1 MKNRSE
7 TRSNSQPYVDLT
19 PPPSNKMQKRLYL
32 ILALLVPAGARAQT
46 AAPAS
51 TQIATLSLDEA
62 INLARR
68 NNPIHLATINNRR
81 TADAA
86 VRAARGQLLPS
97 ADASF
102 FAQRQQG
109 GRQIFGGTS
118 LGASS
123 DINQSQY
130 QIGIGY
136 RVNRA
141 TFVTPKLERASRDA
155 VEADI
160 TGSAEILRSN
170 VTQQYL
176 LVLQAQDRAT
186 LQDTLLVQ
194 AQTQLV
200 LAQARALVG
209 SGTQLDVSRAEVT
222 VGQQQVQVI
231 QARNQIEIEKLRLF
245 QQMGV
250 EQPADVTLTTQFT
263 TLVEPPPL
271 SDLLGMA
278 RKQNPVVLALRSREK
293 VADLNVKRAK
303 SEYSPSLSI
312 QTGISGYTYSY
323 ANSGFLV
330 QQATASAV
338 QAQESCIRTEE
349 VRAALNLSNNLGQC
363 SAIALTDAQISRLRS
378 ENRQFPFNFQSSP
391 KSISA
396 TLSLPL
402 FDGFAREQRVQEAQ
416 ASSDD
421 ARFNVR
427 ARELALTADVTA
439 AYLTLTTAAKTAA
452 LQAQNAAKARLE
464 LKFTQDRYRSGAV
477 SLVDVTDAR
486 AAFER
491 AESDRINAVFD
502 YHKAFAALES
512 AVGRPLR

>member
-1 MKNRSE
+1 
-7 TRSNSQPYVDLT
+7 
-19 PPPSNKMQKRLYL
+19 MQKRLYL
-32 ILALLVPAGARAQT
+32 ILAALVPAALSAQT
-46 AAPAS
+46 ATTAAPQR
-51 TQIATLSLDEA
+51 TTLSLEEA

-68 NNPIHLATINNRR
+68 NNPAHLAQVNNRR

-86 VRAARGQLLPS
+86 VRSANGQLLPN

-136 RVNRA
+136 RINRA
-141 TFVTPKLERASRDA
+141 TLITPKLQRANRDA

-160 TGSAEILRSN
+160 NGSAELLRAG

-176 LVLQAQDRAT
+176 AVLQAQDRAS
-186 LQDTLLVQ
+186 LQDTLLV
-194 AQTQLV
+194 AAESQLV
-200 LAQARALVG
+200 LAKARALVG
-209 SGTQLDVSRAEVT
+209 SGTQLDVSRAEVA

-250 EQPADVTLTTQFT
+250 EQPSDVTLTTQFT
-263 TLVEPPPL
+263 SLTEPPPL
-271 SDLLGMA
+271 ADLLSLA
-278 RKQNPVVLALRSREK
+278 RERNPVVLALRSREK
-293 VADLNVKRAK
+293 VADLNVKRAR
-303 SEYSPSLSI
+303 SEYSPTLSI
-312 QTGISGYTYSY
+312 NTGLSGYTYSY

-330 QQATASAV
+330 QQASAQV
-338 QAQESCIRTEE
+338 AESRASCIRTEE
-349 VRAALNLSNNLGQC
+349 VRAALNLPNNLSQC
-363 SAIALTDAQISRLRS
+363 QGLVLTDDAAAKLRS
-378 ENRQFPFNFQSSP
+378 DNRQFPFNFQNSP

-396 TLSLPL
+396 TISLPL

-416 ASSDD
+416 AGSDD

-452 LQAQNAAKARLE
+452 LQAQNSAKARLE

-477 SLVDVTDAR
+477 NLVDVTDAR
-486 AAFER
+486 AAYER
-491 AESDRINAVFD
+491 AESDRINAIFD

>member
-1 MKNRSE
+1 
-7 TRSNSQPYVDLT
+7 
-19 PPPSNKMQKRLYL
+19 MQKRLYL
-32 ILALLVPAGARAQT
+32 ILAALVPAAVSAQTSTT
-46 AAPAS
+46 AAPAR
-51 TQIATLSLDEA
+51 TTLSLDEA

-68 NNPIHLATINNRR
+68 NNPAHLAQINNRR

-86 VRAARGQLLPS
+86 VRSANGQLLPN

-136 RVNRA
+136 RINRA
-141 TFVTPKLERASRDA
+141 TLITPRLQRANRDA

-160 TGSAEILRSN
+160 NGSAQLLRAN

-176 LVLQAQDRAT
+176 AVLQAQDRAS
-186 LQDTLLVQ
+186 LQDTLLV
-194 AQTQLV
+194 AAESQLV
-200 LAQARALVG
+200 LAKARALVG
-209 SGTQLDVSRAEVT
+209 SGTQLDVSRAEVS

-250 EQPADVTLTTQFT
+250 EQPAGVTLTTQFT
-263 TLVEPPPL
+263 TLTEPPPL
-271 SDLLGMA
+271 ADLLSLA
-278 RKQNPVVLALRSREK
+278 RQRNPVVVALRSREK
-293 VADLNVKRAK
+293 VADLNVKRAR
-303 SEYSPSLSI
+303 SEYSPTLSI
-312 QTGISGYTYSY
+312 NTGLSGYTYSY
-323 ANSGFLV
+323 ANPGFLV
-330 QQATASAV
+330 QQASA
-338 QAQESCIRTEE
+338 QLAGSRDACIRTEE
-349 VRAALNLSNNLGQC
+349 VRAALNLSNNLSQC
-363 SAIALTDAQISRLRS
+363 QALVLTDDAAAKLRS
-378 ENRQFPFNFQSSP
+378 DNRQFPFNFQSSP

-396 TLSLPL
+396 TISLPL

-416 ASSDD
+416 AGSDD

-439 AYLTLTTAAKTAA
+439 AYLTLTTAEKTAA
-452 LQAQNAAKARLE
+452 LQAQNSAKARLE

-477 SLVDVTDAR
+477 NLVDVTDAR
-486 AAFER
+486 AAYER
-491 AESDRINAVFD
+491 AESDRINAIFD

>member
-1 MKNRSE
+1 
-7 TRSNSQPYVDLT
+7 
-19 PPPSNKMQKRLYL
+19 MQKRLYL
-32 ILALLVPAGARAQT
+32 VLTALVPVALSAQ
-46 AAPAS
+46 APATAPAQRAS
-51 TQIATLSLDEA
+51 LSLDEA

-68 NNPIHLATINNRR
+68 NNPVHLATINNRR

-86 VRAARGQLLPS
+86 VRAANGQLLPN

-136 RVNRA
+136 RLNRA
-141 TFVTPKLERASRDA
+141 TLIAPKLQRASRDA

-160 TGSAEILRSN
+160 AGSAELLRAS

-176 LVLQAQDRAT
+176 AVLQAQDRAT
-186 LQDTLLVQ
+186 LQDTLLLA
-194 AQTQLV
+194 AQQQLV
-200 LAQARALVG
+200 LAQARSLVG
-209 SGTQLDVSRAEVT
+209 SGTALDVSRVEVT
-222 VGQQQVQVI
+222 VGQQQVQVL
-231 QARNQIEIEKLRLF
+231 QAHNQVEIEKLRLF

-250 EQPADVTLTTQFT
+250 EQPSDVTLTTQFT
-263 TLVEPPPL
+263 SLVEPPPL
-271 SDLLGMA
+271 TEILSLA
-278 RKQNPVVLALRSREK
+278 RKQNPVLNALRSREK
-293 VADLNVKRAK
+293 VGDLNVKRAR
-303 SEYSPSLSI
+303 SEYSPTLSI
-312 QTGISGYTYSY
+312 NTGISGYTYSY
-323 ANSGFLV
+323 ANPGFLV
-330 QQATASAV
+330 QQASAGAAES
-338 QAQESCIRTEE
+338 QAACIRNEE
-349 VRAALNLSNNLGQC
+349 VRAALNLPNNLSQC
-363 SAIALTDAQISRLRS
+363 QALVFTDAQAAKLRS
-378 ENRQFPFNFQSSP
+378 ENRQFPFNFQNSP

-396 TLSLPL
+396 TISLPL

-416 ASSDD
+416 AASND
-421 ARFNVR
+421 ARYNVR

>member
-1 MKNRSE
+1 MKRE
-7 TRSNSQPYVDLT
+7 TRSSASPYVEMT
-19 PPPSNKMQKRLYL
+19 PPSSKMQKRLYL
-32 ILALLVPAGARAQT
+32 ILAALVPAAVSAQT
-46 AAPAS
+46 TATAPAER
-51 TQIATLSLDEA
+51 TTLSLDDA

-68 NNPIHLATINNRR
+68 NNPVHLATVNNRR

-86 VRAARGQLLPS
+86 VRAANGQLLPN

-136 RVNRA
+136 RINRA
-141 TFVTPKLERASRDA
+141 TLLGPKVERASRAA

-160 TGSAEILRSN
+160 TGSAELLRAS

-176 LVLQAQDRAT
+176 AVLQAMERAS
-186 LQDTLLVQ
+186 LQDTLLAQ
-194 AQTQLV
+194 AQQQLV
-200 LAQARALVG
+200 LAQARSLVG

-250 EQPADVTLTTQFT
+250 EQPSDVTLTTQFT
-263 TLVEPPPL
+263 SMSEPPPL
-271 SDLLGMA
+271 PDLLASA
-278 RKQNPVVLALRSREK
+278 RKANPVMLALRSRER
-293 VADLNVKRAK
+293 VADLNVKRARG
-303 SEYSPSLSI
+303 EYSPTLSLS
-312 QTGISGYTYSY
+312 TGISGYTYSF
-323 ANSGFLV
+323 ANPNFVV
-330 QQATASAV
+330 QQATSSALES
-338 QAQESCIRTEE
+338 QAACVRSEE
-349 VRAALNLSNNLGQC
+349 VRAALNLPNNLNQC
-363 SAIALTDAQISRLRS
+363 ASLVLTDAQIAKLRS
-378 ENRQFPFNFQSSP
+378 DNRQFPFNFQNSP
-391 KSISA
+391 RSISA
-396 TLSLPL
+396 TLSLPI

-416 ASSDD
+416 AASDD
-421 ARFNVR
+421 ARFNIR

-439 AYLTLTTAAKTAA
+439 AYLTLKTAAKTVEI
-452 LQAQNAAKARLE
+452 QNQNAAKARLE
-464 LKFTQDRYRSGAV
+464 LKFTQDRYRNGAV

-491 AESDRINAVFD
+491 AESDRINAVYD

-512 AVGRPLR
+512 AVGRQLR

>member
-1 MKNRSE
+1 
-7 TRSNSQPYVDLT
+7 
-19 PPPSNKMQKRLYL
+19 MQKRLYL
-32 ILALLVPAGARAQT
+32 ILAALMPVAVSAQT
-46 AAPAS
+46 TTTSAPAQR
-51 TQIATLSLDEA
+51 TTLSLEDA

-68 NNPIHLATINNRR
+68 NNPVHLSTINNRR

-86 VRAARGQLLPS
+86 VRAAQGQLLPN

-136 RVNRA
+136 RINRA
-141 TFVTPKLERASRDA
+141 TLIGPRLERASRDA

-160 TGSAEILRSN
+160 TGSAELLRAG

-176 LVLQAQDRAT
+176 AVLQAQDRAD
-186 LQDTLLVQ
+186 LQDTLLVA
-194 AQTQLV
+194 AQQQLV
-200 LAQARALVG
+200 LAQARSLVG
-209 SGTQLDVSRAEVT
+209 SGTALDVSRAEVT

-231 QARNQIEIEKLRLF
+231 QARNQVEIEKLRLF

-250 EQPADVTLTTQFT
+250 EQPADVRLTTQFT
-263 TLVEPPPL
+263 SLIEPPPL
-271 SDLLGMA
+271 PELLESA
-278 RKQNPVVLALRSREK
+278 RKANPVLLALRSRER
-293 VADLNVKRAK
+293 VGDLNVKRAK
-303 SEYSPSLSI
+303 SEYSPTLSI
-312 QTGISGYTYSY
+312 STGISGYTYSY
-323 ANSGFLV
+323 ANPNFLV
-330 QQATASAV
+330 QQASASAL
-338 QAQESCIRTEE
+338 ESRDACIRQEE
-349 VRAALNLSNNLGQC
+349 VRAALNLPNDLTGCQG
-363 SAIALTDAQISRLRS
+363 IVLTDQQISRLRS
-378 ENRQFPFNFQSSP
+378 DNRQFPFNFQNSP
-391 KSISA
+391 RSISA
-396 TLSLPL
+396 TISLPL
-402 FDGFAREQRVQEAQ
+402 FDGFGREQRVQEAQ
-416 ASSDD
+416 AASDD
-421 ARFNVR
+421 ARFSVR

>member
-1 MKNRSE
+1 MKGE
-7 TRSNSQPYVDLT
+7 TRICGIAYDQLT
-19 PPPSNKMQKRLYL
+19 PPHNSMHKRLYI
-32 ILALLVPAGARAQT
+32 ILAALLPAAASAQT
-46 AAPAS
+46 QAAAPAQR
-51 TQIATLSLDEA
+51 TTLSLDEA

-68 NNPIHLATINNRR
+68 NNPVHLAAINNRR

-86 VRAARGQLLPS
+86 VRAAQGQLLPN

-136 RVNRA
+136 RINRA
-141 TFVTPKLERASRDA
+141 TLIAPKLERASRDA

-160 TGSAEILRSN
+160 AGSAELLRAG

-176 LVLQAQDRAT
+176 AVLQAQDRAA
-186 LQDTLLVQ
+186 LQDTLLVA
-194 AQTQLV
+194 AQSQLV
-200 LAQARALVG
+200 LAQARSLVG
-209 SGTQLDVSRAEVT
+209 SGTALDVSRAEVT

-231 QARNQIEIEKLRLF
+231 QARNQVEIEKLRLF

-263 TLVEPPPL
+263 TLIEPPPL
-271 SDLLGMA
+271 TELLESA
-278 RKQNPVVLALRSREK
+278 RKANPVLLALRSRER
-293 VADLNVKRAK
+293 VGDLNVKRAR
-303 SEYSPSLSI
+303 SEYSPTLSLS
-312 QTGISGYTYSY
+312 TGISGYTYSY
-323 ANSGFLV
+323 ANTNFLV
-330 QQATASAV
+330 QQATANMSQSRDA
-338 QAQESCIRTEE
+338 CIRQEE
-349 VRAALNLSNNLGQC
+349 VRAALNLSNNLPQC
-363 SAIALTDAQISRLRS
+363 QGLVLTDQQISKLRS
-378 ENRQFPFNFQSSP
+378 ENRQFPFNFQNSP
-391 KSISA
+391 RSVSA

-416 ASSDD
+416 AASDD

>member
-1 MKNRSE
+1 M
-7 TRSNSQPYVDLT
+7 T
-19 PPPSNKMQKRLYL
+19 KRLFC
-32 ILALLVPAGARAQT
+32 ILAALVPVIGSAQAP

-51 TQIATLSLDEA
+51 PPATLSLDEA

-68 NNPIHLATINNRR
+68 NNPVHLATINNRR

-86 VRAARGQLLPS
+86 VRAANGQLLPS

-130 QIGIGY
+130 SIGIGY
-136 RVNRA
+136 RINRA
-141 TFVTPKLERASRDA
+141 TFVTPRLERANRDA

-160 TGSAEILRSN
+160 TGSAELLRAG

-176 LVLQAQDRAT
+176 TVLQAQDRAD
-186 LQDTLLVQ
+186 LQDTLL
-194 AQTQLV
+194 AAAKSQLV
-200 LAQARALVG
+200 LAQARNLVG
-209 SGTQLDVSRAEVT
+209 SGTALDVSRAEVT
-222 VGQQQVQVI
+222 VGQQEVQVI

-250 EQPADVTLTTQFT
+250 EQPANVVLTTKFT
-263 TLVEPPPL
+263 TLTDPPPL
-271 SDLLGMA
+271 ADLLASA
-278 RKQNPVVLALRSREK
+278 RKANPVVLALRSREK

-303 SEYSPSLSI
+303 SEYSPTLSI
-312 QTGISGYTYSY
+312 QTGISGYTYSF
-323 ANSGFLV
+323 ANPNFIV
-330 QQATASAV
+330 QQATSNAADA
-338 QAQESCIRTEE
+338 QAACVRSEE
-349 VRAALNLSNNLGQC
+349 VRAALNLPNGLAQC
-363 SAIALTDAQISRLRS
+363 GSLALTDAQISKLRS
-378 ENRQFPFNFQSSP
+378 DNRQFPFNFQNSP
-391 KSISA
+391 RSVSA
-396 TLSLPL
+396 TVSLPL
-402 FDGFAREQRVQEAQ
+402 FDGFAREQRMQEAQ
-416 ASSDD
+416 AASDD

-452 LQAQNAAKARLE
+452 LQTQNAAKARLE
-464 LKFTQDRYRSGAV
+464 LKFTEDRYRNGAV
-477 SLVDVTDAR
+477 TLVDLTDSR
-486 AAFER
+486 AAYER
-491 AESDRINAVFD
+491 AESDRINAIFD

>member
-1 MKNRSE
+1 MK
-7 TRSNSQPYVDLT
+7 
-19 PPPSNKMQKRLYL
+19 KMQKRLCL
-32 ILALLVPAGARAQT
+32 ILALVTPGSVLAQT
-46 AAPAS
+46 TTATPPA
-51 TQIATLSLDEA
+51 QRATLSLDEA

-68 NNPIHLATINNRR
+68 NNPAHLSAINNRR

-86 VRAARGQLLPS
+86 VRAAQGQLLPS

-109 GRQIFGGTS
+109 GRQIFGGAS

-130 QIGIGY
+130 QLGIGY

-141 TFVTPKLERASRDA
+141 TFLMPKVQRASRDA

-160 TGSAEILRSN
+160 AGSAELLRAG

-176 LVLQAQDRAT
+176 TVLQAVEKAS
-186 LQDTLLVQ
+186 LQDTLLN
-194 AQTQLV
+194 AAESQLV

-209 SGTQLDVSRAEVT
+209 SGTALDVSRAEVAA
-222 VGQQQVQVI
+222 GQQQVQVI

-263 TLVEPPPL
+263 TLRAPPPL
-271 SDLLGMA
+271 ADLLASA
-278 RKQNPVVLALRSREK
+278 RQSNPVVQALRSRGR

-303 SEYSPSLSI
+303 SEYSPTLSI
-312 QTGISGYTYSY
+312 STGISGYTYSF
-323 ANSGFLV
+323 ANPNFVV
-330 QQATASAV
+330 QTASAESLLS
-338 QAQESCIRTEE
+338 QQSCIRNEE
-349 VRAALNLSNNLGQC
+349 VRVALNLPNNLAGCQ
-363 SAIALTDAQISRLRS
+363 AISFTDADAARLRS
-378 ENRQFPFNFQSSP
+378 DNRQFPFNFQNSP
-391 KSISA
+391 RSISA

-402 FDGFAREQRVQEAQ
+402 FDGFSREQRVQEAQ
-416 ASSDD
+416 AANDD
-421 ARFNVR
+421 ARFSVR
-427 ARELALTADVTA
+427 ASELALTADVTV
-439 AYLTLTTAAKTAA
+439 AYLTLTTAARTAA
-452 LQAQNAAKARLE
+452 LQAQNSAKARLE
-464 LKFTQDRYRSGAV
+464 LKFTQDRYSSGAV
-477 SLVDVTDAR
+477 NFVDLTESR
-486 AAFER
+486 AAYER
-491 AESDRINAVFD
+491 AESDRINAIFD

>member
-1 MKNRSE
+1 
-7 TRSNSQPYVDLT
+7 
-19 PPPSNKMQKRLYL
+19 MQKCLCL
-32 ILALLVPAGARAQT
+32 ILALVVPGGLFAQT
-46 AAPAS
+46 PTATAPA
-51 TQIATLSLDEA
+51 QRATLSLDEA

-86 VRAARGQLLPS
+86 VRTARGQLLPN

-109 GRQIFGGTS
+109 GRQILGGTS

-141 TFVTPKLERASRDA
+141 TFIMPKLERANRDA

-160 TGSAEILRSN
+160 TGSTEALRAG
-170 VTQQYL
+170 VIQQYL
-176 LVLQAQDRAT
+176 SALQALETAS
-186 LQDTLLVQ
+186 LQDTLLVA
-194 AQTQLV
+194 AQSQLV

-209 SGTQLDVSRAEVT
+209 SGTALDVSRAEVA
-222 VGQQQVQVI
+222 VGQQQVQVL
-231 QARNQIEIEKLRLF
+231 QARNNIEIEKLRLF

-250 EQPADVTLTTQFT
+250 EQPSEVTLVTQFT
-263 TLVEPPPL
+263 GLEQAPPL
-271 SDLLGMA
+271 ADLLKAA
-278 RKQNPVVLALRSREK
+278 RDANPLVLALRSREK
-293 VADLNVKRAK
+293 VADLNIKRAK
-303 SEYSPSLSI
+303 SEYSPTLSLS
-312 QTGISGYTYSY
+312 TGISGYTYSF
-323 ANSGFLV
+323 ANPNLLV
-330 QQATASAV
+330 QQAGAEMLLS
-338 QAQESCIRTEE
+338 QQSCIRQEE
-349 VRAALNLSNNLGQC
+349 VRAALSLPNNLAGCQ
-363 SAIALTDAQISRLRS
+363 ALVFTDTDASKLRS
-378 ENRQFPFNFQSSP
+378 GNKQFPFDFQNSP
-391 KSISA
+391 RSISA

-416 ASSDD
+416 AASED
-421 ARFNVR
+421 ARYNVR

-439 AYLTLTTAAKTAA
+439 AYLTLTTAGRTAE
-452 LQAQNAAKARLE
+452 LQAQNSAKAKLE
-464 LKFTQDRYRSGAV
+464 LKFMEDRYRTGAV
-477 SLVDVTDAR
+477 NFVDLTESR
-486 AAFER
+486 AAYER
-491 AESDRINAVFD
+491 AESERINAIFA

>member
-1 MKNRSE
+1 MKTHTE
-7 TRSNSQPYVDLT
+7 TRPTTEPYVDLN
-19 PPPSNKMQKRLYL
+19 PPSKTMQMRLYL
-32 ILALLVPAGARAQT
+32 ILALLLPAGVSAQT
-46 AAPAS
+46 ANPAS
-51 TQIATLSLDEA
+51 STQTAALSLEGA
-62 INLARR
+62 INIAQK
-68 NNPIHLATINNRR
+68 NNPTHLATVNNRR

-86 VRAARGQLLPS
+86 VRSAQGQLLPS

-136 RVNRA
+136 RINRA
-141 TFVTPKLERASRDA
+141 TLLTPKVQRASRDA

-160 TGSAEILRSN
+160 TGSRERLRAN

-176 LVLQAQDRAT
+176 AVLQAQDRAD
-186 LQDTLLVQ
+186 LQDTLLVA
-194 AQTQLV
+194 AQNQLV
-200 LAQARALVG
+200 LSKARALVG
-209 SGTQLDVSRAEVT
+209 SATQLDVSRAEVT
-222 VGQQQVQVI
+222 VGQQRVQVI
-231 QARNQIEIEKLRLF
+231 QARNLIEIEKIRLF
-245 QQMGV
+245 LLMGV
-250 EQPADVTLTTQFT
+250 EPTEIALTSSFT
-263 TLVEPPPL
+263 TLTAPPPL
-271 SDLLGMA
+271 AEVMA
-278 RKQNPVVLALRSREK
+278 AARRANPSMLALRSREK
-293 VADLNVKRAK
+293 VANLNVKRSR
-303 SEYSPSLSI
+303 SEYSPTLSVS
-312 QTGISGYTYSY
+312 TGISGYTYSY
-323 ANSGFLV
+323 ANPSFPV
-330 QQATASAV
+330 QQAGASLDESRA
-338 QAQESCIRTEE
+338 SCIRTEE
-349 VRAALNLSNNLGQC
+349 VRAALNLANNLSQC
-363 SAIALTDAQISRLRS
+363 QGLVLTDAQSSKLLS
-378 ENRQFPFNFQSSP
+378 DNRQFPFNFQNSP
-391 KSISA
+391 RSISA
-396 TLSLPL
+396 TISLPL
-402 FDGFAREQRVQEAQ
+402 FDGFAREQRVQEAV
-416 ASSDD
+416 AASDD

-427 ARELALTADVTA
+427 AAELALVADVTG

>member
-1 MKNRSE
+1 MTDDCE
-7 TRSNSQPYVDLT
+7 TLSNPSPYVDLT
-19 PPPSNKMQKRLYL
+19 PPSNKMQKRLYL
-32 ILALLVPAGARAQT
+32 ILALLVPAGVRAQS
-46 AAPAS
+46 APPAPQQR
-51 TQIATLSLDEA
+51 TTLSLDEA
-62 INLARR
+62 ITLARR
-68 NNPIHLATINNRR
+68 NNPLHLATINNRR

-86 VRAARGQLLPS
+86 VRAAQGQLLPS

-136 RVNRA
+136 RINRA

-160 TGSAEILRSN
+160 AGSAEVLRAG

-176 LVLQAQDRAT
+176 AVLQAQDRAS
-186 LQDTLLVQ
+186 LQDTLLV
-194 AQTQLV
+194 AAKSQLV

-209 SGTQLDVSRAEVT
+209 SATQLDISRAEVT
-222 VGQQQVQVI
+222 VGQNQVQVI

-263 TLVEPPPL
+263 TLTAPPPL
-271 SDLLGMA
+271 ADILAMA
-278 RKQNPVVLALRSREK
+278 RKQNPVVVALRSRER

-303 SEYSPSLSI
+303 SEYSPTLSI

-330 QQATASAV
+330 QQATASALEG
-338 QAQESCIRTEE
+338 QASCVRTEE
-349 VRAALNLSNNLGQC
+349 VRAALGLSNNLGQC
-363 SAIALTDAQISRLRS
+363 SAIALTDAQISKLRS
-378 ENRQFPFNFQSSP
+378 DNRQFPFNFQNSP

-402 FDGFAREQRVQEAQ
+402 FDGFAREQRVQEAH
-416 ASSDD
+416 AASDD

-439 AYLTLTTAAKTAA
+439 AYLTLTTAEKTAA

-477 SLVDVTDAR
+477 NLVDVTDAR